1 MEGTYPLCFGGTA
14 VGQVRLLREGLY
26 YRFLCRC
33 HLSGDV
39 VCRVMVTWGELR
51 ENLGILV
58 PVGDGFGLDTRVPV
72 KRFGKGKPEFSV
84 TPSRPPTGEK
94 FLPISPEEPFAYI
107 ARLKDAFLEIREGQ
121 VGAVIRDG
129 KPGI

>member
-1 MEGTYPLCFGGTA
+1 MEGFYPLRFGGTA
-14 VGQVRLLREGLY
+14 VGQVRMEKDGLY

-33 HLSGDV
+33 RLSGDV
-39 VCRVMVTWGELR
+39 ICRVMVNWGDQR

-58 PVGDGFGLDTRVPV
+58 PSGDGFALETRVPV

-94 FLPISPEEPFAYI
+94 FLPISPEEPFSYI
-107 ARLKDAFLEIREGQ
+107 ARLKDAFLEVREGQ
-121 VGAVIRDG
+121 VGAVLREI
-129 KPGI
+129 